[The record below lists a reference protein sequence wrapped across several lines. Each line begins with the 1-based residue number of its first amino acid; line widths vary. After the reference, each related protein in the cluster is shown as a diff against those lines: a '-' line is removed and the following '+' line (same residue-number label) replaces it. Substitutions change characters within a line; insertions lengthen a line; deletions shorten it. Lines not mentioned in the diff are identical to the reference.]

1 MTKKQ
6 DNNMPK
12 FETTNRP
19 RQLYLLKCKNE
30 DETQTTAS
38 QNWKQRRDTDNNIR
52 DEKQRRDKTTSSRN
66 VMRFGKQQAE
76 I

>member
-6 DNNMPK
+6 DNTMPK
-12 FETTNRP
+12 FETTNRQ
-19 RQLYLLKCKNE
+19 RQYLLKCKNE

-38 QNWKQRRDTDNNIR
+38 QNWKQRRDTDNNIP